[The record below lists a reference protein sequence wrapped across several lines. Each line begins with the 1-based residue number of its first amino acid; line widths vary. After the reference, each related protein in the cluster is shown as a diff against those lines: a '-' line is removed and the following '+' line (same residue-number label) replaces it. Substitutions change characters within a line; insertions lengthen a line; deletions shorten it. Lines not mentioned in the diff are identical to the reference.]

1 MAQDNFFDGYIDGWQ
16 SVKPDSIPRLPALQ
30 LPDGV
35 SPYDYGFELGR
46 VAAVDA
52 NIGGIKS

>member
-16 SVKPDSIPRLPALQ
+16 SVKPESIPRLPPVK

-35 SPYDYGFELGR
+35 SPYVYGYELGR
-46 VAAVDA
+46 AAAVDA
-52 NIGGIKS
+52 NIGGMKG